1 MYVSATEG
9 DSYGTYSNGL
19 GDDCE
24 VLVRWDRYK
33 GSTLGSGTWPIDVE
47 VNGNGTEVHMAF
59 TLHEA
64 EEIARGILALLE
76 QEVVEHVA

>member
-9 DSYGTYSNGL
+9 DNHGTYSNGL

-33 GSTLGSGTWPIDVE
+33 TSTLVGTTWPIDVE
-47 VNGNGTEVHMAF
+47 VNGNKAEVHMAF
-59 TLHEA
+59 TLREA

-76 QEVVEHVA
+76 QEATEHVA